1 MGIFIS
7 RVAYDSTN
15 SKDQIDEQ
23 ALYDEIINIYSKRKN
38 FDEKTKS
45 DMIWN
50 DVKSM
55 ALIYRDIKLIRAY
68 SIQTLQDVF
77 ITTNQGLAYACKNF
91 DKTLGKKE
99 NAIAPCMTDIF
110 LGTILWVQNPI
121 RYDKYNEK
129 QILASC
135 YSSVKLDNKSL
146 SKFSI
151 ELENLKEKQK
161 ITNEDY
167 MLMKDYKVVEDML
180 SDKIMGNSDNID
192 EKTTFEVIQ
201 EIKDNIT
208 KNYEAEILKEKEA
221 NLISEKEKN
230 IAEKKYERL
239 VANVKDEIKKEA
251 KIKSIVKIAFYV
263 VIYISV
269 IIVDLYFN
277 IIDLVNVAPKFIIF
291 VRLFAYIILAIPS
304 LVEIYNFSKT
314 YKKYMAKLYKKKCKK
329 LKIDK

>member
-15 SKDQIDEQ
+15 QKDQIDEQ

-50 DVKSM
+50 DVKSV

-110 LGTILWVQNPI
+110 LGTILCVQNPI

-146 SKFSI
+146 SKFST

-221 NLISEKEKN
+221 NLISKEEKN
-230 IAEKKYERL
+230 IAEKNMK
-239 VANVKDEIKKEA
+239 N
-251 KIKSIVKIAFYV
+251 
-263 VIYISV
+263 
-269 IIVDLYFN
+269 
-277 IIDLVNVAPKFIIF
+277 
-291 VRLFAYIILAIPS
+291 
-304 LVEIYNFSKT
+304 
-314 YKKYMAKLYKKKCKK
+314 
-329 LKIDK
+329 

>member
-110 LGTILWVQNPI
+110 F
-121 RYDKYNEK
+121 RYDFMG
-129 QILASC
+129 A
-135 YSSVKLDNKSL
+135 KSY
-146 SKFSI
+146 
-151 ELENLKEKQK
+151 K
-161 ITNEDY
+161 I
-167 MLMKDYKVVEDML
+167 
-180 SDKIMGNSDNID
+180 
-192 EKTTFEVIQ
+192 
-201 EIKDNIT
+201 
-208 KNYEAEILKEKEA
+208 
-221 NLISEKEKN
+221 
-230 IAEKKYERL
+230 
-239 VANVKDEIKKEA
+239 
-251 KIKSIVKIAFYV
+251 
-263 VIYISV
+263 
-269 IIVDLYFN
+269 
-277 IIDLVNVAPKFIIF
+277 
-291 VRLFAYIILAIPS
+291 
-304 LVEIYNFSKT
+304 
-314 YKKYMAKLYKKKCKK
+314 
-329 LKIDK
+329 